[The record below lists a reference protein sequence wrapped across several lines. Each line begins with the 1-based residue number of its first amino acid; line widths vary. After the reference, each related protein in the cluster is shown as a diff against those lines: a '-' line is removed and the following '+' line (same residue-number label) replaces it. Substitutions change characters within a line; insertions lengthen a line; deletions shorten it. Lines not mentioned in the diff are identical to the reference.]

1 LDYYGYV
8 GKILYVD
15 LTSGQ
20 IETQQLDENVI
31 KDFLGGWGI
40 NYRLEY
46 DLLKPGTDPLS
57 PDNPIIIGAGPL
69 CGTLAIGSGK
79 VTATM
84 KLPIRASK
92 REEKY
97 IVATAVGGSNQFGIM
112 MKNAGYDH
120 IVITGRAKKPS
131 YLKIVDDD
139 IEICDADDL
148 WGKCDVYE
156 TSDELANR
164 HRGKTGKAGTWVIGK
179 AGENLVMASLGFVDG
194 LHTMGRWG
202 GAAVLG
208 SKNLKAVVTLGTKGV
223 KVADPKRFM
232 ALVDRKRK
240 QIMSHPEFGLPPS
253 ESFFETFNL
262 CGIPL
267 GKSPYPGDLFSK
279 TMYASWGC
287 PSCFGPCK
295 TALEIKEGRFAG
307 TTLKTIPVVIYEAE
321 KVGKLRLPHYGEAV
335 KLVDL
340 MHRYGMCMFTG
351 VRMLHFVTR
360 LFERGVISAQDTGG
374 LELRTGDIDSY
385 IRLLEK
391 WVNREGIGDYM
402 AQGWFA
408 ISERVGVDAAT
419 DFEDGVPIVR
429 GSEVQ
434 HDIRWGNYG
443 PGWMLPQVVRPKP
456 GGVHQRASLSAGENI
471 QQSLSEVRRDL
482 VEKTGLP
489 EEEADQMFTANEFN
503 YGRVLKHSEDA
514 EAVFTSLGTC
524 VGGGPDD
531 PGRDM
536 PGLSEIYSAVT
547 GFSATPKELRSKG
560 ERIRNMEALLNV
572 REGIMGEDYEPPT
585 LWLEHTEKPIR
596 VATGDLYA
604 TDWFGRRITKDEIY
618 KWMRDYYTER
628 GWDINNRIPTRE
640 KLRELGLK
648 EFIRVVEPYLAN
660 NDPRIE

>member
-8 GKILYVD
+8 GKVLCVD
-15 LTSGQ
+15 LTSGK

-69 CGTLAIGSGK
+69 CGTLALGSGK
-79 VTATM
+79 VAATM

-92 REEKY
+92 HEEKY

-139 IEICDADDL
+139 IEICDAGDL
-148 WGKCDVYE
+148 WGKRDIYE
-156 TSDELANR
+156 TSDELADR

-179 AGENLVMASLGFVDG
+179 AGENLLMASLGFVDG

-267 GKSPYPGDLFSK
+267 GKSPYPGDLFGK

-287 PSCFGPCK
+287 PSCLGPCK
-295 TALEIKEGRFAG
+295 TALKIKEGRFAG

-391 WVNREGIGDYM
+391 WVDREGIGDYM

-419 DFEDGVPIVR
+419 DFEDGVP
-429 GSEVQ
+429 E
-434 HDIRWGNYG
+434 D
-443 PGWMLPQVVRPKP
+443 
-456 GGVHQRASLSAGENI
+456 I

-489 EEEADQMFTANEFN
+489 EEETDRMFTANEFN
-503 YGRVLKHSEDA
+503 YGMVLKHSEDA

-524 VGGGPDD
+524 AGGGPDD

-572 REGIMGEDYEPPT
+572 REGIMGEDYEPPA

-640 KLRELGLK
+640 KLRELGLE
-648 EFIRVVEPYLAN
+648 EFVCIVEPYLA
-660 NDPRIE
+660 